1 MRGKFTFAR
10 ARELPDA
17 NAATPPRPLA
27 SGLSVLGRKRPS
39 TYGYSSRPGQ
49 KRETGG
55 EQMNAFQLL
64 KEDHQKV
71 SGLFQQLEPTTER
84 AEKTRTEL
92 FAKLK
97 EELDIHAKIE
107 ESIFYPSI
115 KQAAETREI
124 VLEGFEEHHVIK
136 MLLKELEAVPVDT
149 EQWTAKLKVLQENV
163 EHHVEEEE
171 GEMFQKARQ
180 VLSEDEI
187 NQLGARMEE
196 MKLQLKQQTKS
207 AGA

>member
-1 MRGKFTFAR
+1 
-10 ARELPDA
+10 
-17 NAATPPRPLA
+17 
-27 SGLSVLGRKRPS
+27 
-39 TYGYSSRPGQ
+39 
-49 KRETGG
+49 
-55 EQMNAFQLL
+55 MNAFQLL

-97 EELDIHAKIE
+97 EELDVHAKVE
-107 ESIFYPSI
+107 ETIFYPAI

-136 MLLKELEAVPVDT
+136 MLLKELESLPVDT
-149 EQWTAKLKVLQENV
+149 EQWSAKLKVLQENV

-180 VLSEDEI
+180 VLTEEQIDD
-187 NQLGARMEE
+187 LGARMEE
-196 MKLQLKQQTKS
+196 EKKRLLQQTKT

>member
-1 MRGKFTFAR
+1 
-10 ARELPDA
+10 
-17 NAATPPRPLA
+17 
-27 SGLSVLGRKRPS
+27 
-39 TYGYSSRPGQ
+39 
-49 KRETGG
+49 
-55 EQMNAFQLL
+55 MNAFQLL

-71 SGLFQQLEPTTER
+71 SGIFQQLEPTTER

-92 FAKLK
+92 FARLK
-97 EELDIHAKIE
+97 EELDVHAQIE
-107 ESIFYPSI
+107 EAVFYPAI

-136 MLLKELEAVPVDT
+136 MLLKELEAMPVDT
-149 EQWTAKLKVLQENV
+149 EEWAAKLKVLQENV

-180 VLSEDEI
+180 VLDEDEI
-187 NQLGARMEE
+187 NRLGAQMEDL
-196 MKLQLKQQTKS
+196 KKQLKQQSKS

>member
-1 MRGKFTFAR
+1 
-10 ARELPDA
+10 
-17 NAATPPRPLA
+17 
-27 SGLSVLGRKRPS
+27 
-39 TYGYSSRPGQ
+39 
-49 KRETGG
+49 
-55 EQMNAFQLL
+55 MNAFQLL

-71 SGLFQQLEPTTER
+71 SGIFQQLEPTTER

-92 FAKLK
+92 FAKLNQ
-97 EELDIHAKIE
+97 ELTVHAKIE
-107 ESIFYPSI
+107 EAVFYPAI

-136 MLLKELEAVPVDT
+136 MLLKELEAMPVDT

-171 GEMFQKARQ
+171 QEMFQKSRE

-187 NQLGARMEE
+187 NQLGARMAE
-196 MKLQLKQQTKS
+196 MKEQLKSQVKS

>member
-1 MRGKFTFAR
+1 
-10 ARELPDA
+10 
-17 NAATPPRPLA
+17 
-27 SGLSVLGRKRPS
+27 
-39 TYGYSSRPGQ
+39 
-49 KRETGG
+49 
-55 EQMNAFQLL
+55 MNAFQLL

-71 SGLFQQLEPTTER
+71 DSLFQQIEPTTER

-92 FAKLK
+92 FARLK
-97 EELDIHAKIE
+97 EELDVHARVE
-107 ESIFYPSI
+107 ETIFYPAI

-124 VLEGFEEHHVIK
+124 VLEGFEEHHVVK
-136 MLLKELEAVPVDT
+136 MLLKELGTIPVDT
-149 EQWTAKLKVLQENV
+149 EQWTAKMKVLKENV

-187 NQLGARMEE
+187 NKLGEQME
-196 MKLQLKQQTKS
+196 QLKQQLQQQSKS

>member
-1 MRGKFTFAR
+1 
-10 ARELPDA
+10 
-17 NAATPPRPLA
+17 
-27 SGLSVLGRKRPS
+27 
-39 TYGYSSRPGQ
+39 
-49 KRETGG
+49 
-55 EQMNAFQLL
+55 MNAFQLL

-92 FAKLK
+92 FTKLN
-97 EELDIHAKIE
+97 EELSIHAQIE
-107 ESIFYPSI
+107 ETIFYPAI

-124 VLEGFEEHHVIK
+124 VLEGFEEHHVVK
-136 MLLKELEAVPVDT
+136 MLLKELEAMPVDT
-149 EQWTAKLKVLQENV
+149 EEWAAKLKVLQENV

-171 GEMFQKARQ
+171 GEMFPKSRE

-187 NQLGARMEE
+187 NQLGTRMEE
-196 MKLQLKQQTKS
+196 LKTRLKQQSKS